1 MSNVGWRIKV
11 GHDKYRVIFAKLFR
25 SKEKDAAMREELFTT
40 YAKDLFGHHDGEE
53 REVFPAM
60 LKVPEFRD
68 TCLELEMEHRVMK
81 MLVRE
86 EMELGYDH
94 KMWVHR
100 LAPLYA
106 IHNIHWDKE
115 EKFLIPFT
123 PEHFT
128 NEQIEELG
136 EKFDAIVAKYNMMSP
151 QDFKAEYLK
160 PPQK

>member
-25 SKEKDAAMREELFTT
+25 SKEKDAAIREELFLT
-40 YAKDLFGHHDGEE
+40 YLRDLYGHHDGEE

-60 LKVPEFRD
+60 IKVPAFRD
-68 TCLELEMEHRVMK
+68 TCYELEMEHRAMK
-81 MLVRE
+81 MLAYE
-86 EMELGYDH
+86 LAEMGYDH
-94 KMWVHR
+94 KTWVYR

-115 EKFLIPFT
+115 EKFLIPFA

-128 NEQIEELG
+128 NEQIEDLG
-136 EKFDAIVAKYNMMSP
+136 VKFDAIVAEYNAMSP
-151 QDFKAEYLK
+151 QEFKAEHLK
-160 PPQK
+160 PSQK